1 LIPAT
6 VLHPLAMQPAAE
18 AARPMGVRVRNSYN
32 RRAPGTLITRARDME
47 GSLVTSLV
55 LKQSVTLVDV
65 VSTRM
70 LGQFGFLAR
79 VFGVFEAQVT
89 IRIE

>member
-1 LIPAT
+1 
-6 VLHPLAMQPAAE
+6 
-18 AARPMGVRVRNSYN
+18 
-32 RRAPGTLITRARDME
+32 
-47 GSLVTSLV
+47 
-55 LKQSVTLVDV
+55 
-65 VSTRM
+65 M